1 MQSWTFRQGAIAAAA
16 VAIAAA
22 AAIPL
27 VGAQNTGG
35 RDVSSELLVE
45 VRALRMA
52 MEQMASAGPRVQ
64 LAMGRLQL
72 QEQRIS
78 TLLRRMDTVREQRAG
93 VERTVATLRE
103 DAARNEEMAPQ
114 IDNPEERKALA
125 AQGRAL
131 KVMADQ
137 NATELQRLSS
147 EEAELAGLIATEQ
160 ARWSDISK
168 RLEELER
175 ALMR

>member
-1 MQSWTFRQGAIAAAA
+1 MQGWSVRQAFVVAAAL
-16 VAIAAA
+16 AIAAA

-35 RDVSSELLVE
+35 RDLTGELLVE
-45 VRALRMA
+45 VRGLRAA
-52 MEQMASAGPRVQ
+52 MEQMASAGARVQ

-72 QEQRIS
+72 QEQRIT
-78 TLLRRMDTVREQRAG
+78 TLLRRMDTIREQRAG
-93 VERTVATLRE
+93 VERTVATMRE
-103 DAARNEEMAPQ
+103 DAARNEELAAQ
-114 IDNPEERKALA
+114 IDNPEERKALVG
-125 AQGRAL
+125 QGRAL
-131 KVMADQ
+131 KEMADR